1 MTSHQQQARERVGTL
16 LGRMFLS
23 MKPQFHGEEHWL
35 VMELT
40 HAQLRTIMLL
50 DERGPLRMSDI
61 SAHLGVGMPTVTSL
75 VSKLERKGLAAREH
89 DKRDRRVVQCF
100 ATPKGK
106 AEAERFWRV
115 RNEMITQVTDSLGDD
130 ELSAVA
136 EALELIIRAAL
147 RSRKGVGNQ

>member
-1 MTSHQQQARERVGTL
+1 MKSHQHHARQRVVTL

-23 MKPQFHGEEHWL
+23 MRPQFQGEEEWL
-35 VMELT
+35 VMKLT
-40 HAQLRTIMLL
+40 HAQLRALMLL
-50 DERGPLRMSDI
+50 DERGPFRMSDI

-89 DKRDRRVVQCF
+89 DTRDRRVVQCF

-106 AEAERFWRV
+106 AEVERFWRV
-115 RNEMITQVTDSLGDD
+115 RNERITQVTDSLSD
-130 ELSAVA
+130 EELNSVA

-147 RSRKGVGNQ
+147 RTRRAVET